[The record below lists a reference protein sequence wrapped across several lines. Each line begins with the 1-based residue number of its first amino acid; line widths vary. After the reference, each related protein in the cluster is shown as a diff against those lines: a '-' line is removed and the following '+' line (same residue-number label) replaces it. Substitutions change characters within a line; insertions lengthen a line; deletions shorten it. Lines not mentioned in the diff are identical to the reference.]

1 MSIFRCKM
9 CGGSLEIEQGASVAT
24 CEYCGTQQTLPR
36 LDDERKANLYDRA
49 SHFRRNNEFD
59 RAMGIYEQVLNE
71 DHTDAESYWSLVL
84 CRYGVEYV
92 EDPSSNKR
100 IPTINRA
107 QFVSIFDDDDY
118 KSALRYADENQRAV
132 YEAEA
137 NVINRIQKG
146 FLAISQKEA
155 PFDVFICYK
164 ESDEKGR
171 RTPDSVLAQELY
183 YQLIQEGYK
192 VFFSRITLE
201 DKLGSAY
208 EPYIF
213 AALNSA
219 KVMVVLGTKPE
230 YFNSVWV
237 KNEWSRYLALIKGGA
252 KKMLVP
258 AYKDMN
264 PYDLPE
270 EFSHLQAQ
278 DMSKLGFMQDLI
290 RGIRKIIEVDK
301 PLTAGE
307 TKARSASKGTE
318 VLIKRATIFLED
330 GNVQSAGD
338 YCEKALDIDP
348 ECAEA
353 YVIKLLIDL
362 KLNTREALNTYAEPF
377 DSNPNYLRVI
387 RYGDES
393 LRFELDSC
401 LENIRNRNEQ
411 ARIEGIYTSAAA
423 QMKSARLE
431 ETFIQLAQQ
440 FESVISYQDAG
451 DLAAQCRS
459 KAAEAR
465 KDAIYA
471 EAKTYMSKTAVTIAD
486 LEAAVKGFKTISG
499 WRDSDDRI
507 AACEK
512 KIADIKAKEEND
524 RLEQLRRKEIER
536 REAEKRARQ
545 NKKAMMVFAAIFACA
560 AIIFLWTGVLSP
572 LFKYN
577 KAQSLFDDGSYDE
590 AIALYAELDQYKDAS
605 AKILEVKYAKAEQ
618 LLADKNYDAATALYE
633 ELADY
638 NNASERLQEVDYS
651 RAGDLLTAGNYAN
664 AAAIY
669 QSLGTYKDSAALYP
683 SVILEYAAV
692 LVEKKEYSNAE
703 SQLQL
708 LAEYEEYDDS
718 ISDLYLQMMSACF
731 AEGKYDEAL
740 SAYQKTK
747 DYSEES
753 DQYKELVYKS
763 AERLYQQQDYSS
775 AVEKYKLVLGYL
787 DADGKAQECSYHMGV
802 EAMSQKDYALAIE
815 YFTLAGSY
823 KDSAEQLKE
832 AKQQYVLSG
841 QGDKE
846 TTDKYLNELNAS
858 QKKDSVA
865 NPTIPEKQDTLK
877 ARIIFTAS
885 GLDYVAKDLISIPM
899 NDVQYVRIH
908 VLLSGVNPNAST
920 GLMAEIEHPRG
931 KTRSFASPQKSTDSW
946 TLSAWNYMGFADET
960 GTYIVRVFD
969 ANGNVLA
976 EKSVEFTDNSIAPQF
991 AEESTLFGKKD
1002 GLKARII
1009 INNSKDDYNTDLRS
1023 IDDYD
1028 GVCFH
1033 VFLSGGDLSQI
1044 VKIYYSVEDTDR
1056 KSPRLGWYPKI
1067 DENGH
1072 CSIYW
1077 EPGDFGSH
1085 RRSGTVV
1092 FKVYDI
1098 NGDLLAKK
1106 SVTFNT

>member
-1 MSIFRCKM
+1 MALFRCKM
-9 CGGSLEIEQGASVAT
+9 CGGSLEIEQGTSVAT

-118 KSALRYADENQRAV
+118 KSALRYADEYQRSV

-137 NVINRIQKG
+137 NVINKIQKG

-171 RTPDSVLAQELY
+171 RTPDSVLAQDLY
-183 YQLIQEGYK
+183 YLLVQEGYK

-230 YFNSVWV
+230 YFNAVWV
-237 KNEWSRYLALIKGGA
+237 KNEWSRYLALIKNGA

-301 PLTAGE
+301 PLAAGE
-307 TKARSASKGTE
+307 TKTRSAPNGTE

-330 GNVQSAGD
+330 GNVQSAND

-377 DSNPNYLRVI
+377 DSNPNYLRAI

-545 NKKAMMVFAAIFACA
+545 NKKTMMVFAAIFACA

-590 AIALYAELDQYKDAS
+590 AIELYTELDQYKDAS

-618 LLADKNYDAATALYE
+618 LLADKDYDAAAALYE

-683 SVILEYAAV
+683 SVVLEYAAA
-692 LVEKKEYSNAE
+692 LVEEKEYSNAE

-718 ISDLYLQMMSACF
+718 ISDVYLQMMSACS

-740 SAYQKTK
+740 AAYQRTK
-747 DYSEES
+747 DYSEDSE
-753 DQYKELVYKS
+753 QYKELVYKF
-763 AERLYQQQDYSS
+763 AESLYQEQDYSA
-775 AVEKYKLVLGYL
+775 AVEKYKLVPGYL
-787 DADGKAQECSYHMGV
+787 DADEKAQECSYHMGV
-802 EAMSQKDYALAIE
+802 EAMSQKDYTLAIQC
-815 YFTLAGSY
+815 FTDAGSY

-846 TTDKYLNELNAS
+846 TTDKYLNELNADQNKGS
-858 QKKDSVA
+858 AVNSTVS
-865 NPTIPEKQDTLK
+865 EKQDKLK
-877 ARIIFTAS
+877 ARIIVNTS
-885 GLDYVAKDLISIPM
+885 WDDRDYVTDMLSVPKS
-899 NDVQYVRIH
+899 DVNIRIH
-908 VLLSGVNPNAST
+908 VLLSSITQNTSID
-920 GLMAEIEHPRG
+920 LLAEITNPRG
-931 KTRSFASPQKSTDSW
+931 KTKSVHATKEDFNRWSLSSW
-946 TLSAWNYMGFADET
+946 SYREFVDGT
-960 GTYIVRVFD
+960 GTYIIRVYD
-969 ANGNVLA
+969 TDKNLLA
-976 EKSVEFTDNSIAPQF
+976 EKSVEITGESTVAQYADNSAVSEKQ
-991 AEESTLFGKKD
+991 D
-1002 GLKARII
+1002 NLKARII
-1009 INNSKDDYNTDLRS
+1009 INTSKDDYTTDLTR
-1023 IDDYD
+1023 IDSDNP
-1028 GVCFH
+1028 VCFH
-1033 VFLSGGDLSQI
+1033 VFLNSISNESVILL
-1044 VKIYYSVEDTDR
+1044 YSIEDTER
-1056 KSPRLGWYPKI
+1056 KHSRNYWYPWC
-1067 DENGH
+1067 DEYGH
-1072 CSIYW
+1072 CSLYW
-1077 EPGDFGSH
+1077 EPEKFVSWYG
-1085 RRSGTVV
+1085 SGTVT
-1092 FKVYDI
+1092 FRVYNYD
-1098 NGDLLAKK
+1098 GDLLAKK
-1106 SVTFNT
+1106 TVKFTT